1 MRLRLHVYKWW
12 LLLLLLSPELNLKGQ
27 PADTAQICRNGV
39 ADLRTTSLY
48 NQAIAL
54 SGNWKFAWQKLV
66 PSNAPEDCKSTFPV
80 PGLWNGQKL
89 NGIPLTSTG
98 IATYALTVY
107 LPDVHPDLALFLPD
121 TYCSYRLFV
130 NGRLAGFNG
139 NPSANPLSYEPQWKP
154 QTIALFDNSDTL
166 HLIYQVANFSHQKGG
181 TYKSIEI
188 GDAALLKVEQE
199 QSIASDFLLAGCLF
213 MGGLFFLGLYVF
225 GTRDRATLYFS
236 LFCLVYSYRFIGSGA
251 YALHQVI
258 PALSWSLAVRLEY
271 ITLFLSII
279 LFMQYV
285 RNLYPED
292 LYMPAFKI
300 LLAVCG
306 FVTVLPVISG
316 PLLFTKIISPF
327 LILMFFCI
335 ALIMITFIRAYRNK
349 RIAAGYALHS
359 IAVMMIVQL
368 VLNLEYFGVIVPSRT
383 VLFLGYVTFFFLQS
397 LILSFRFAYT
407 LRKAKQEAE
416 VGLRAKSEFL
426 STMSHEIRTPLNSV
440 IGMANLMQKHQPR
453 PDQKEHLD
461 VLQFAAGNLLNIVND
476 ILDYNKIEAGKILLE
491 RVEVDIT
498 ETLRKIAFAGK
509 QIASDKGIE
518 LELNID
524 PEIRFAVVGDPTR
537 FFQVINNLVNNA
549 IKFTKIGRV
558 VIAAQL
564 LRQDGERAWIR
575 FSIKDTGIGIAPE
588 NQRKIFDQF
597 TQADSSTSRSFG
609 GTGLGLAI
617 SKRILEIQGVQLH
630 VSSELG
636 KGSEFYFIQE
646 FEMLEIIAETVPEQP
661 DEVQLEADQLKGI
674 HILLVEDNPMNV
686 FVAKSFLEEWG
697 AQIDVAEN
705 GQEALDLLNVQK
717 HHIVLM
723 DLHMP
728 VMDGYTAVRRMREQG
743 VVLPIIALTASL
755 PAEIKDEVD
764 RIGIDDTVLK
774 PFVPEDLLSKV
785 KKYLAL
791 SK

>member
-524 PEIRFAVVGDPTR
+524 PEIRFSVVGDPTR

-661 DEVQLEADQLKGI
+661 DEVQLEADQLRGI

-728 VMDGYTAVRRMREQG
+728 VMDGYTAVRKMREQG

-774 PFVPEDLLSKV
+774 PFVPKDLLSKV